1 MLRYVTHI
9 ALGTDFPD
17 NRLQEVVAVQ
27 RYFYNQTFSFACMY
41 LLFAT
46 EMRVLTVPYR

>member
-1 MLRYVTHI
+1 MLQYVTHI
-9 ALGTDFPD
+9 ALGANFPD

-27 RYFYNQTFSFACMY
+27 RYFYNQTFSFACTY

-46 EMRVLTVPYR
+46 KMRVLTFSYR